1 MTCRDTPVNPFE
13 EVRRQPE
20 PSQSVSA
27 RRPAALQP
35 AAPLSAQAPFGD
47 PATLR
52 LEEMPPLQLPAPA
65 TGNPETLRYSPGPM
79 SSTHSCKAGMHG
91 LRSQAWCSPTDL
103 EQSDSTYH
111 LSVQNGSDHGK

>member
-47 PATLR
+47 PAKLR
-52 LEEMPPLQLPAPA
+52 LEEMPPLQQPAPA
-65 TGNPETLRYSPGPM
+65 TGIPEDLRYVPGL
-79 SSTHSCKAGMHG
+79 SSLTQPCKEGV
-91 LRSQAWCSPTDL
+91 QAWCDPHRA
-103 EQSDSTYH
+103 EPQ
-111 LSVQNGSDHGK
+111 